1 MIFNTI
7 GLEKIFVYG
16 AAFGI
21 IIFVL
26 LIIGALALIAGIV
39 YSIVSI
45 IIKSKKAKRL
55 AGSQQWFIT
64 LSDLSGYS
72 QLVPF

>member
-7 GLEKIFVYG
+7 GLENIFIYG
-16 AAFGI
+16 AAFGV

-26 LIIGALALIAGIV
+26 LIIGALALISGIV
-39 YSIVSI
+39 YSIVSS

-55 AGSQQWFIT
+55 AGSQQ
-64 LSDLSGYS
+64 
-72 QLVPF
+72 